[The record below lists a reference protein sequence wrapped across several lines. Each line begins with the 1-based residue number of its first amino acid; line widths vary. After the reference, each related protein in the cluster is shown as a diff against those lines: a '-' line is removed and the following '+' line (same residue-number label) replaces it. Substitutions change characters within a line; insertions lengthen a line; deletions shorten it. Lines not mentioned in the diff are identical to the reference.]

1 MPQHVPPMEEIER
14 QFLTEFDYTR
24 EAANLMEVRENLLHA
39 KDSNGRRWTDRVAIP
54 KAALTLCTKGLLTME
69 RLKGVPMVSGLK
81 KQFGAIA
88 ESKGQT
94 LEELQEEQKALIASG
109 QLKRMSLDEDAAQF
123 SS

>member
-1 MPQHVPPMEEIER
+1 MSG
-14 QFLTEFDYTR
+14 
-24 EAANLMEVRENLLHA
+24 LHSSRHA
-39 KDSNGRRWTDRVAIP
+39 SNIVADR
-54 KAALTLCTKGLLTME
+54 GLLTME
-69 RLKGVPMVSGLK
+69 RLKGVPMVTGLK

-123 SS
+123 KS